1 MRRTSFPIAAA
12 LMLAF
17 AAAPQFALAA
27 DDTTAT
33 DVGKKLDAA
42 GTAIKDYSVEQRDE
56 AVKNAKVALDN
67 LDARINRLAADID
80 SKWDQLDASA
90 RKKAYESMDKLR
102 KERNDAAEW
111 MGALKHS
118 SKEAWDEVKNGFAK
132 SYEALSNSFS
142 KAKEEF

>member
-17 AAAPQFALAA
+17 AAPQVAPA
-27 DDTTAT
+27 DDTSAT
-33 DVGKKLDAA
+33 DVGKKIDAA

-90 RKKAYESMDKLR
+90 RKKAYESMDRLR

-132 SYEALSNSFS
+132 SYEALSNTFS
-142 KAKEEF
+142 IAKEDF

>member
-17 AAAPQFALAA
+17 AAAPQVALA
-27 DDTTAT
+27 DDTPAT

-67 LDARINRLAADID
+67 LDARINTFAADID

>member
-17 AAAPQFALAA
+17 AAAPQVAPA
-27 DDTTAT
+27 DDTPAT

-142 KAKEEF
+142 RAKEEF